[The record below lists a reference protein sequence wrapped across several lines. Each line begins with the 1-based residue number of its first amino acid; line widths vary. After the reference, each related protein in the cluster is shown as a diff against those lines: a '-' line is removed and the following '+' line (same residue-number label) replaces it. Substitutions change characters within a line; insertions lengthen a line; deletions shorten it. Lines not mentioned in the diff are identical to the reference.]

1 MDMADWWEPTESTY
15 LGAVSKAKMMEAVTE
30 AGSDAAD
37 IGTMKKADAIT
48 VAEQR
53 LAGRRWLPA
62 PLKAYTVE
70 A

>member
-1 MDMADWWEPTESTY
+1 MADWWEPTEETY
-15 LGAVSKAKMMEAVTE
+15 LGAVSKAAMMKAVTE

-37 IGTMKKADAIT
+37 IATMKKADAIT
-48 VAEQR
+48 VAQQR
-53 LAGRRWLPA
+53 LSGRRWLPA